1 MNPENNHSHDESTL
15 LIPKIF
21 YSDATESLI
30 ERCVHCDR
38 YLLEAGT
45 HYMIEKSIK
54 NYPNLHATDTIF
66 EYAIC
71 VPCILKLRE
80 SLSQLSMQ
88 RIQYYFLQHSDFQ
101 HRLNLALSGQARDL
115 SSMIGECMVK
125 KRPVSEFD
133 EYQIACECSGTQM
146 LYGFLPYALSGE
158 AMEEMMELLSRQT
171 RDELDRFRDDFV
183 RIPPE
188 VKDLLKDRPVVI
200 L

>member
-1 MNPENNHSHDESTL
+1 MDPEHNHNQEHKI
-15 LIPKIF
+15 LIPNAF
-21 YSDATESLI
+21 YSDATGTLI

-54 NYPNLHATDTIF
+54 NYPNLNATDTIF

-88 RIQYYFLQHSDFQ
+88 RVQYYFLQHSDFQ
-101 HRLNLALSGQARDL
+101 QRLNLVLSGQTGNL

-125 KRPVSEFD
+125 KRPVSEFQ
-133 EYQIACECSGTQM
+133 EYQIACECSGKEII
-146 LYGFLPYALSGE
+146 YGVLPYAISCE
-158 AMEEMMELLSRQT
+158 ATEEMMELLSKQT
-171 RDELDRFRDDFV
+171 RDELDHFRDDFI

-188 VKDLLKDRPVVI
+188 LKDLLKDRPVLI